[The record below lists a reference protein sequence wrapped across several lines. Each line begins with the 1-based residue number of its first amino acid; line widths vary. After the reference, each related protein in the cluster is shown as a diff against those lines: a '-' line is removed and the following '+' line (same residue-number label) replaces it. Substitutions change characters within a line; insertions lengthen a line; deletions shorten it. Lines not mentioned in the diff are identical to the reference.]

1 MELDTLSNADYLKN
15 KLVDIYY
22 RFITPKGEHDI
33 LKFSETYE
41 ELLGSIVD
49 SLSCSG
55 FEQNKPVLKML
66 YKLIAQTRDICYGK
80 GERDITYM
88 MIYGWWKYYPNMGLL
103 ALYSMMFSENNMEN
117 GYRTGFKLAIDTSN
131 VYIPHQN
138 SYGCF
143 KDVKYFCNYVRKYGD
158 KRIANENTILCKYAM
173 IMLNQRVYDD
183 YIEYCKNGTL
193 PSLACKWVPR
203 ENSKYDWIFEQMAIQ
218 WAYATNPYILSSVNL
233 EQYDDM
239 NVSFKYVK
247 AVVKC
252 KMIYRKIISQLT
264 RLLDL
269 PESKQ
274 CCGKWSEIDPAKI
287 TIDTM
292 FRNSNALFNIDNT
305 FDYREPTIIDK
316 DRRQCA
322 ANIKDHIFIA
332 DLSPQLKLEKLQ
344 RSYIN
349 QCTFTPMQFVKQA
362 VKLLACN
369 NTCGSNDI
377 RQNVIYQIGLLNE
390 NWKKFSKRC
399 NALEFFIPIV
409 DMSLSMVQSNDAIY
423 NAIGM
428 SCLIAEKSRIGQ
440 RIMVMDNVPT
450 WVNLDGC
457 GGDFVEMV
465 ETLYNYT
472 SKNTVA
478 NILKTFDTII
488 RSIGN
493 SNSNSGDSSSS
504 ITYGTGSGSGSGEK
518 MDLVFVVL
526 TNQTSF
532 WKYENEMIHTL
543 IVDLFTDA
551 KIDIPH
557 IVYWNCS
564 ASTST
569 GTGHTDDAPTRP
581 VSGTMAKSSM
591 VSGTN
596 AELLNHFSFI
606 GWGDKYNNSAIDTLE
621 NILSSS
627 RYDIMDNLFETYF
640 DI

>member
-1 MELDTLSNADYLKN
+1 MDFDTGTEYYKDKV
-15 KLVDIYY
+15 VDIYY
-22 RFITPKGEHDI
+22 RFIRPKGEHDI
-33 LKFSETYE
+33 FRFSEIYE
-41 ELLGSIVD
+41 ELLGS
-49 SLSCSG
+49 LSESVVVA
-55 FEQNKPVLKML
+55 QYKPILKML
-66 YKLIAQTRDICYGK
+66 YKLIAQTRDFCYGK

-88 MIYGWWKYYPNMGLL
+88 MIYVWWKYYPNMGLL

-131 VYIPHQN
+131 AYVPHQN

-158 KRIANENTILCKYAM
+158 ERMYKKNTALCKYAM

-203 ENSKYDWIFEQMAIQ
+203 ENSKYGWIFEQMAVQ
-218 WAYATNPYILSSVNL
+218 WAYATNPHILSSVDL
-233 EQYDDM
+233 EQYDGM
-239 NVSFKYVK
+239 NVSFKHIK

-252 KMIYRKIISQLT
+252 KMIYRKIISQLSQ
-264 RLLDL
+264 LLDL
-269 PESKQ
+269 PEEKQ
-274 CCGKWSEIDPAKI
+274 CGGKWSEIDPAKI
-287 TIDTM
+287 TIDAM

-305 FDYREPTIIDK
+305 FDYRERTIIDK

-322 ANIKDHIFIA
+322 ANIKDHIFMA
-332 DLSPQLKLEKLQ
+332 DLSPKLKLEKLQ

-362 VKLLACN
+362 VKLIACK
-369 NTCGSNDI
+369 NTCMSNDI
-377 RQNVIYQIGLLNE
+377 RQNIVYQIGLLNE

-399 NALEFFIPIV
+399 NVLEFFIPIV
-409 DMSLSMVQSNDAIY
+409 DMSLSMVQTDDAIY

-488 RSIGN
+488 QSISAGGSGSGSGTGTECN
-493 SNSNSGDSSSS
+493 SNTTC
-504 ITYGTGSGSGSGEK
+504 ISGSGEK
-518 MDLVFVVL
+518 MDLVFVVF
-526 TNQTSF
+526 TNHTSF
-532 WKYENEMIHTL
+532 WKYENEMIHPL
-543 IVDLFTDA
+543 ILDLFTGA

-564 ASTST
+564 ASISSSCSSSSR
-569 GTGHTDDAPTRP
+569 DDYATTRP
-581 VSGTMAKSSM
+581 VSGTTAKSAM

-627 RYDIMDNLFETYF
+627 RYDMMDNLFEKYF

>member
-1 MELDTLSNADYLKN
+1 MELDTLSSADYFKN

-55 FEQNKPVLKML
+55 FEQNKLVLKML

-103 ALYSMMFSENNMEN
+103 ALYSMMFSENNIET

-131 VYIPHQN
+131 VYVPHQN

-158 KRIANENTILCKYAM
+158 KRIANENTVLCKYAM

-322 ANIKDHIFIA
+322 ANIKDHIFMT

-362 VKLLACN
+362 VKLLACK

-399 NALEFFIPIV
+399 NALDFFIPIV

-493 SNSNSGDSSSS
+493 SGDSSSS

-569 GTGHTDDAPTRP
+569 STITGHTDDAPTRP
-581 VSGTMAKSSM
+581 ASGTMAKSSM

-627 RYDIMDNLFETYF
+627 RYDMMDNLFETYF

>member
-1 MELDTLSNADYLKN
+1 MELNTSAEYYKDKV
-15 KLVDIYY
+15 VDIYY
-22 RFITPKGEHDI
+22 RFIRPKGEHDI
-33 LKFSETYE
+33 LQFSETYE
-41 ELLGSIVD
+41 ELLASLTD
-49 SLSCSG
+49 SLTKNTDCVVHY
-55 FEQNKPVLKML
+55 KLILKML
-66 YKLIAQTRDICYGK
+66 YKLIAQTRDVCYGK

-88 MIYGWWKYYPNMGLL
+88 MIYTWWKYYPDMGLF
-103 ALYSMMFSENNMEN
+103 ALYSMMFSEYNMKNEN
-117 GYRTGFKLAIDTSN
+117 KSGFKLYIDTSN
-131 VYIPHQN
+131 VYVPHQN

-158 KRIANENTILCKYAM
+158 KRISNKNTLLCKYV
-173 IMLNQRVYDD
+173 ITMLNQRVYDD
-183 YIEYCKNGTL
+183 YTEYCKNGTL

-218 WAYATNPYILSSVNL
+218 WGYATNPHILSSVNL
-233 EQYDDM
+233 EQYDGM

-247 AVVKC
+247 AVIKC
-252 KMIYRKIISQLT
+252 KMIYRKVISQLSK
-264 RLLDL
+264 LLDL
-269 PESKQ
+269 PETKQ
-274 CCGKWSEIDPAKI
+274 CQNKWSEIDPVKL
-287 TIDTM
+287 TIDAM

-322 ANIKDHIFIA
+322 ANIKDHIFIT

-362 VKLLACN
+362 VKLAACK

-377 RQNVIYQIGLLNE
+377 WQNVVYQIGLLNE

-399 NALEFFIPIV
+399 NALELFIPIV

-493 SNSNSGDSSSS
+493 SNSNSGDSSS
-504 ITYGTGSGSGSGEK
+504 ITYGTGSGSGSGSGEK

-569 GTGHTDDAPTRP
+569 GHTDDVPTRP

-627 RYDIMDNLFETYF
+627 RYDMMDNLFETYF